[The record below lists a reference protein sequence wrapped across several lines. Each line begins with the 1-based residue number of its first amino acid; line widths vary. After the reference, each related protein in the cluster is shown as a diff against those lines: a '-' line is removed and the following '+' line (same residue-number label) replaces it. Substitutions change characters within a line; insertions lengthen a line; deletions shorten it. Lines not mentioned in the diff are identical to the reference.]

1 MGLDMFAWSVAQ
13 EDVIDDFTIT
23 KRDDSYPEVCYWR
36 KHYSLHKWMEAL
48 YRTRGGEQVS
58 FNCIPVR
65 LYPEDLQRLEQ
76 DIKAQKVSRDD
87 PNDAERDLLFVEE
100 AQIIISQ
107 GRAIYYDS
115 WW

>member
-23 KRDDSYPEVCYWR
+23 KKDDSYPEVCYWR
-36 KHYSLHKWMEAL
+36 KHHSLHKWMEAL
-48 YRTRGGEQVS
+48 YRERGGEAET
-58 FNCIPVR
+58 FNCIPLR
-65 LYPEDLQRLEQ
+65 LRSEDLQRLKK
-76 DIKAQKVSRDD
+76 DITAQIVSRDD
-87 PNDAERDLLFVEE
+87 PDDVERDLLFVKE
-100 AQIIISQ
+100 AQILIAE

>member
-23 KRDDSYPEVCYWR
+23 KKDDSYPEVCYWR
-36 KHYSLHKWMEAL
+36 KHHSLHKWMEAL
-48 YRTRGGEQVS
+48 YRERGGEAET
-58 FNCIPVR
+58 FNCIPLR
-65 LYPEDLQRLEQ
+65 LRSEDLQRLKK
-76 DIKAQKVSRDD
+76 DITAQIVSRDD
-87 PNDAERDLLFVEE
+87 PDDAERDLLFVKE
-100 AQIIISQ
+100 AQILIAE